1 MKPNNGLYKFAT
13 IVEIINIIKPAI
25 PKSLTGKSLKLID
38 LII

>member
-1 MKPNNGLYKFAT
+1 MNPHNGLYKFAT

-25 PKSLTGKSLKLID
+25 DKSLTGRSLVFID